1 MSFKTFNISTENEF
15 ETASGSL
22 PHSSLQLTLSSG
34 NHYNS
39 LSPHTGA
46 SSPDFSRSTTN
57 LSDRDTSSPPD
68 INMLECRED
77 SPVGHFNTQTVITDT
92 SIFTTSPNNN
102 TLSGVTMNLNQTFIT
117 TPVNCSVNFWN
128 ENMTVAMN
136 ASELGLEEGQSFS
149 DDTRAKGYNTV
160 TFQDSTER
168 DSQLNS
174 CETSRRGSSENDC
187 CFLSSGEMVMRSNS
201 FCLEDQT
208 LPIISSL
215 EESSFSSPMSSAAL
229 PAEVSLVTATL
240 PDVCEGIQEQRSPGG
255 ITTENAGPPCLG
267 ITFIQADDYE
277 LPTESNDM
285 ATSSSDVALPSEDE
299 GALLRTFVYE
309 TTPSDFGAVALHSAD
324 SNPDAS
330 LLSCFPQTFTHEQGK
345 TFIARDMKDAGK
357 DVQTSTPVQS
367 SGNRMLS
374 LPSLS
379 ESPLAESAGTSAAHP
394 PKQQQRSLTPK
405 QRLVVR
411 LPPSAKRLSKIEI
424 KKFPKPDFSSVK
436 SKIMTRPAQ
445 QQGLS
450 GPASQ
455 HKSSQVNVHSKQAQL
470 HRRAPVDIAHAK
482 VRSSTNVAF
491 HTTKTASDIHRG
503 KSTGAANLAT
513 TLIQSSEEHRNAAV
527 AADSLSVSL
536 STNEDGQEEKRAS
549 MLENFSAGTE
559 HDSSASCCHARS
571 KTEQAISNQVAAASA
586 QHPGNQTFCFSS
598 PGKTA
603 DRADQTD
610 PKPSPAIRCLKK
622 EDMCSTRTRP
632 RSLSENSSSS
642 SRLPKED
649 IAISSASSSF
659 TVPKTYIQLA
669 QSKPGNLNC
678 PAQNKQ
684 SRQAEARRA
693 AAETSREIRKISLV
707 TESSK
712 SRVGGAAGAT
722 NDESKRFQGWPSP
735 RRVTGASACQPPPA
749 SSSLRPAPLSA
760 KQRQGNLGNDECS
773 TSKVTGS
780 PQPKQKSTAA
790 SQRAQAPEEPSLR
803 APSATGNTR
812 PLVNGSR
819 PTPTPIRPSSMGP
832 PSTPASRVPR
842 QPQGRSRNLFVEAS
856 VHSEQSGGTGSSKVS
871 GAATHRSTPLKT
883 AVLKA
888 RLISSA
894 GRNTGPTLVTACKSA
909 TPTTQGSSKST
920 ASSLKRTS
928 SRAVRLSSSVPVDKN
943 KPKACFH
950 QQQPQQQAA
959 QPAQG
964 NGPPDLVPADVTED
978 YRAQC
983 ERKDQSLQQLRGLL
997 AASNCRFEA
1006 TAVVLQQTLAERDE
1020 AMRQRR
1026 ELSQELVTLKG
1037 ELVCSLQSCERLEKE
1052 KEDLNVTLEETLQKL
1067 QEQHLKELEQ
1077 LEQKLQAF
1085 YQAEWDKVHLTY
1097 QEEADKCKA
1106 LLEQQMGELKAN
1118 HEAMKLELKASHA
1131 EQLKCVKQQYEE
1143 SLEELRKVHDQE
1155 QQSLDNMMKEAEAA
1169 LSGQIQ
1175 ELMEE
1180 NNALTEK
1187 LKAEDNRR
1195 KELAEKNLKD
1205 SHTLYLEQELES
1217 LKVVLDIKN
1226 KQLHQQEKKLM
1237 QMDKLT
1243 EKSVKLDESLKKVQQ
1258 ENEDLKARMDRHAAL
1273 SRQLSTEQAVLQES
1287 LQKESKVNKRLSMEN
1302 EELLWKLHNGDLSSP
1317 RKTSPTS
1324 PSHSL
1329 SLQSPRSS
1337 VFLSSPPVSP
1347 R

>member
-482 VRSSTNVAF
+482 
-491 HTTKTASDIHRG
+491 
-503 KSTGAANLAT
+503 
-513 TLIQSSEEHRNAAV
+513 
-527 AADSLSVSL
+527 
-536 STNEDGQEEKRAS
+536 
-549 MLENFSAGTE
+549 
-559 HDSSASCCHARS
+559 
-571 KTEQAISNQVAAASA
+571 
-586 QHPGNQTFCFSS
+586 
-598 PGKTA
+598 
-603 DRADQTD
+603 
-610 PKPSPAIRCLKK
+610 
-622 EDMCSTRTRP
+622 
-632 RSLSENSSSS
+632 
-642 SRLPKED
+642 
-649 IAISSASSSF
+649 
-659 TVPKTYIQLA
+659 
-669 QSKPGNLNC
+669 
-678 PAQNKQ
+678 
-684 SRQAEARRA
+684 
-693 AAETSREIRKISLV
+693 

-780 PQPKQKSTAA
+780 PQPKQKSTAGT